1 MNGAMRNRFSRAS
14 AKLKQWG
21 RRMPLRWR
29 LALASFVL
37 LALLLAALGMV
48 VSFAAQRALLMNEAT
63 ALQNQARVASKSLHG
78 TLSVQNQQL
87 VERVASPTTAAAVI
101 APDGTVQATS
111 DNVSSNGVP
120 LDFTPPP
127 VVPVSQSD
135 IQRALNPSA
144 GQPYYLLATDSAGN
158 RELVVLVPIS
168 LTPGGP
174 PVEVLVL
181 NTPTRHVDRAV
192 ELIRIILAVGIAS
205 ALLIAALLTLP
216 LVSAALHPLVAMERA
231 SRRIAEGDLQLRLA
245 VPPAE
250 DEIGRLARSFNTM
263 VARLDE
269 AFQRQKQ
276 FVGDASHELRTPLTA
291 LGGGMEMLL
300 LGADQ
305 GDTEAA
311 RRLLRGMYGEVE
323 RMRRLVEDL
332 LTLTRLDEG
341 RANLRIGEVD
351 AAAAVRDICDQAQR
365 LSTGQEITCE
375 IADDLPHVRADSDRL
390 RQIMLNL
397 VDNALKYT
405 SPPGQVVL
413 SATTGDSGASIA
425 LAVRDHGGGIAP
437 EALPHVF
444 DRFYRADSARVRS
457 GSRTS
462 GSGLGLSIVK
472 GLVEAQKGRVEIAS
486 ELGVGTTITIYLPV
500 WRQSSAPRA
509 LPPPVDAVRE
519 MVPGDA

>member
-1 MNGAMRNRFSRAS
+1 MRNRFSS
-14 AKLKQWG
+14 AIEQIRQWG
-21 RRMPLRWR
+21 RRVPLRWR

-37 LALLLAALGMV
+37 LAVLLAALGMV
-48 VSFAAQRALLMNEAT
+48 VSFAAQRALLMNEAN
-63 ALQNQARVASKSLHG
+63 ALQNQARVASKGLHG
-78 TLSVQNQQL
+78 SLAIQNQQL
-87 VERVASPTTAAAVI
+87 VERVTSVTTAAAVLS
-101 APDGTVQATS
+101 PDGTVRASS
-111 DNVSSNGVP
+111 DNTLG
-120 LDFTPPP
+120 FTPPP
-127 VVPVSQSD
+127 VVPVKQSD
-135 IQRALNPSA
+135 IHRALSNSM
-144 GQPYYLLATDSAGN
+144 GQPYYMLVTDSDGN
-158 RELVVLVPIS
+158 RQLVVLVPIS

-174 PVEVLVL
+174 PVEVMQL

-192 ELIRIILAVGIAS
+192 DLIRLILGVGIAA

-216 LVSAALHPLVAMERA
+216 LVSAALHPLVVMERA

-263 VARLDE
+263 VARLDA

-341 RANLRIGEVD
+341 RANLRVSEVD
-351 AAAAVRDICDQAQR
+351 AAAAVRDVCDQAQR
-365 LSTGQEITCE
+365 LSTGQAIIYEV
-375 IADDLPHVRADSDRL
+375 AADLPHVRADSDRL
-390 RQIMLNL
+390 RQILLNL

-405 SPPGQVVL
+405 APPGQVTL
-413 SATTGDSGASIA
+413 SATADDGGATVA
-425 LAVRDHGGGIAP
+425 LAVHDEGGGIAP
-437 EALPHVF
+437 DALPHVF

-472 GLVEAQKGRVEIAS
+472 SLVEAQKGRVEIVS
-486 ELGVGTTITIYLPV
+486 QLGLGTTITIHLPV
-500 WRQSSAPRA
+500 WQRGRSLPLLAPPA
-509 LPPPVDAVRE
+509 ADAARE
-519 MVPGDA
+519 MVADDI